1 MDSTGPWKTERG
13 CTHYRLVLSWF
24 HWRWTQ
30 FKILFNMH
38 VWRFWSLW
46 LALWGLSFLA
56 FYIWFCLGMHTFDI
70 HYNSVWSMI
79 LCSLGSVLCC
89 VQNKLI
95 RSLANIVLCHSLL
108 CWKMWSLAELLGKND
123 SNNQLSLHRALL
135 CSNKS
140 VANFC
145 QTPWRVP
152 QIISSSLHL
161 KQIQYILNMCPLFWI
176 HVGPEKY
183 VCSWCF
189 FVRLIVGFCCC
200 WIGFFA

>member
-13 CTHYRLVLSWF
+13 CTHYRLVLSLF

-30 FKILFNMH
+30 SKILFNMYM
-38 VWRFWSLW
+38 WRFWSLW
-46 LALWGLSFLA
+46 LALWGLLFLA
-56 FYIWFCLGMHTFDI
+56 FYIWFCLGMHTFDTD
-70 HYNSVWSMI
+70 YNSVWSVI

-89 VQNKLI
+89 VQNKLM

-123 SNNQLSLHRALL
+123 GNNQLSLHRALL

-140 VANFC
+140 VANFYSMRSTTNY
-145 QTPWRVP
+145 QQLLAFETNAAHSKHV
-152 QIISSSLHL
+152 SSF
-161 KQIQYILNMCPLFWI
+161 LNSCRAR
-176 HVGPEKY
+176 K
-183 VCSWCF
+183 VCVFLVF
-189 FVRLIVGFCCC
+189 FCLIVGFCCC